1 MSRVIRVGGAQLGPI
16 ARGESRT
23 EVVARLLALLRDAA
37 QAGCDLIVYPELA
50 LTTFF
55 PRWNLDDQAEIDSF
69 YERSMPNAETQPL
82 FDEAKR
88 LGVAFHLGYAEL
100 VEDGERTRRFN
111 TSVLVGKDGMLIG
124 KYRKIHL
131 PGTAEPV
138 DGASGNHLEKK
149 FFEVGD
155 LGFGVWPALGGLL
168 GMCICNDRRWP
179 ETYRVM
185 GLQGVEMVLLGYNSP
200 VGLGDPFEVDA
211 LEPFH
216 NHLVMQSGAYQNGT
230 WVVGIAKAGREEGYD
245 MIGQSAII
253 APSGEIVSMC
263 RTLADE
269 LIVHDCDLDAGRHY
283 RETIFNFAIHRRP
296 EHYGLIVE
304 RTGVG
309 PTVKPT

>member
-23 EVVARLLALLRDAA
+23 EVVERLLALLRDAA
-37 QAGCDLIVYPELA
+37 GAGCDLVVYPELA